1 MLKQKQFSTKL
12 WKELLQINI
21 SNTLGVR
28 EYDPSG
34 KYERERAEF
43 WRNRAKE
50 LKEHGLLLFAE
61 ALEDAARRYE
71 LEGNMDDL

>member
-1 MLKQKQFSTKL
+1 
-12 WKELLQINI
+12 
-21 SNTLGVR
+21 
-28 EYDPSG
+28 
-34 KYERERAEF
+34 
-43 WRNRAKE
+43 